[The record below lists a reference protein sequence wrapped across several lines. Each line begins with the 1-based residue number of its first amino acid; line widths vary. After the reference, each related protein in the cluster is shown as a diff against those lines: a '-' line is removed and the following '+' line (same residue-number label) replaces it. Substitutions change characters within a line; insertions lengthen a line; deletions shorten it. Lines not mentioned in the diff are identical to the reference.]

1 MLPSSNGCEM
11 NTSPGKEHS
20 FLEGKENKEMD
31 AEAAEYLYLLS
42 AYNTHSS
49 PSLSSICP
57 ITCGYHELGLWNVSI
72 HSPALS
78 LSFSLFSF
86 NLITSCP

>member
-20 FLEGKENKEMD
+20 LLEGKENKEMD

-49 PSLSSICP
+49 PSLS
-57 ITCGYHELGLWNVSI
+57 
-72 HSPALS
+72 
-78 LSFSLFSF
+78 
-86 NLITSCP
+86 